1 MPGAMI
7 HDRLPESLAIDAVPT
22 ERLVEIIQNED
33 RKVGDA
39 VAREAK
45 QIARAIDAIAERLE
59 AGGHLFY
66 VGAGTSGRLA
76 MVDASELPPTY
87 GIPPDLVRVI
97 MAGGTN
103 ALFSAAEGAED
114 DDLAAV
120 AEIERLVRPEDAVVG
135 IAASGSTP
143 YTVAAVRKANL
154 IGALTV
160 GITSVAGSALTRE
173 VDIPIVPETGPE
185 VILGSTRM
193 KSGTAQKLVLNTLS
207 TGVMIR
213 LGKVYSNLMVEMP
226 ATNIKL
232 RGRAALM
239 VQLATGV
246 DRATAETAFAASGA
260 NVKRAIVMAK
270 LGVDRREAERR
281 LDEAAGRLRK
291 VLGE

>member
-1 MPGAMI
+1 MI
-7 HDRLPESLAIDAVPT
+7 HERLPESLEIDAVPT

-33 RKVGDA
+33 RKIADA

-45 QIARAIDAIAERLE
+45 QIARAIDGIAERLE

-76 MVDASELPPTY
+76 MVDASELPPTFAV
-87 GIPPDLVRVI
+87 PPDLVRVI
-97 MAGGTN
+97 MAGGTS
-103 ALFSAAEGAED
+103 AFFSAAEGAED
-114 DDLAAV
+114 DDAAGI
-120 AEIERLVRPEDAVVG
+120 AEVEALVKPEDAVVG
-135 IAASGSTP
+135 IAASGGTP
-143 YTVAAVRKANL
+143 FTVAAVRKANL

-160 GITSVAGSALTRE
+160 GITSVPGSALTRE
-173 VDIPIVPETGPE
+173 CDIPIVPVTGPE

-193 KSGTAQKLVLNTLS
+193 KSGTAQKLVLNTIS

-246 DRATAETAFAASGA
+246 DRAAAEAALGASGA
-260 NVKRAIVMAK
+260 NVKTAIVMAK
-270 LGVDRREAERR
+270 LRLGREEAERR
-281 LDEAAGRLRK
+281 LAASGGRLRK
-291 VLGE
+291 VLAE

>member
-1 MPGAMI
+1 MI
-7 HDRLPESLAIDAVPT
+7 HDRLPESLDIDTVPT

-33 RKVGDA
+33 RKVAEA

-45 QIARAIDAIAERLE
+45 QIARAIDGIAERLE
-59 AGGHLFY
+59 AGGRLFY

-76 MVDASELPPTY
+76 MVDASELPPTF
-87 GIPPDLVRVI
+87 GVDPGLVTVI

-103 ALFSAAEGAED
+103 AFVSAAEGAED
-114 DDLAAV
+114 DDEAAI
-120 AEIERLVRPEDAVVG
+120 AEVEKRVKPEDAVIG

-143 YTVAAVRKANL
+143 YTVAAIRKANL
-154 IGALTV
+154 TGALTV

-173 VDIPIVPETGPE
+173 CDIPIVPQTGGE

-193 KSGTAQKLVLNTLS
+193 KSGTAQKLVLNAIS
-207 TGVMIR
+207 TGVMVR

-246 DRATAETAFAASGA
+246 ERAAAEAAFDASGGS
-260 NVKRAIVMAK
+260 VKTAIVMAK
-270 LGVDRREAERR
+270 LGIDRTEAERR
-281 LDEAAGRLRK
+281 LAGAGGRLRK